1 SLSDSRQRLAVEPD
15 ECSTESPCAGEACAF
30 SDEADR
36 KAGVVEQALGT
47 AHTKRK
53 RHLQRRR
60 VEMFGK
66 KSRQVTR
73 ADPEPIG
80 KLVDVT
86 LVECASLDQGQCTL
100 DRCPCALPGRTE
112 RRCF

>member
-1 SLSDSRQRLAVEPD
+1 LLSLFGADGSVCLDCHRISLSDSANSIFPRHRRSLSDSRQRLAVEPD

-66 KSRQVTR
+66 KSR
-73 ADPEPIG
+73 
-80 KLVDVT
+80 
-86 LVECASLDQGQCTL
+86 
-100 DRCPCALPGRTE
+100 
-112 RRCF
+112 